1 MFCNSVCNLV
11 VKAYLCYSMTK
22 EGKIPLHK
30 STPPEI
36 TTERITANSKKKKKK
51 PSFELE

>member
-1 MFCNSVCNLV
+1 
-11 VKAYLCYSMTK
+11 MTK

-51 PSFELE
+51 NHPLNLSSISNSPFNIACS

>member
-1 MFCNSVCNLV
+1 
-11 VKAYLCYSMTK
+11 MTK

-36 TTERITANSKKKKKK
+36 TTERITANSKKKKKNH
-51 PSFELE
+51 PLNLSSISNSPVNIACS